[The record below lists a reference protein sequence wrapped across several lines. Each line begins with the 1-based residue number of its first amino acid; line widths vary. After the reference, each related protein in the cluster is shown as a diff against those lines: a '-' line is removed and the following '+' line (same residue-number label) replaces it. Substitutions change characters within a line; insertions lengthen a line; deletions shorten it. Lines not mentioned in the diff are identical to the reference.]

1 MRLERNVYFDIKRG
15 QLYIYRQ
22 TLSLCSTLQG
32 KAAHNEQD
40 LSQSLNFPWKKHG
53 VSSHILS
60 YSLGVFIT
68 LKNALLFI

>member
-1 MRLERNVYFDIKRG
+1 MQLERNVYFDIKRR

-22 TLSLCSTLQG
+22 PLSLCSTLQG

-53 VSSHILS
+53 ASSHILS